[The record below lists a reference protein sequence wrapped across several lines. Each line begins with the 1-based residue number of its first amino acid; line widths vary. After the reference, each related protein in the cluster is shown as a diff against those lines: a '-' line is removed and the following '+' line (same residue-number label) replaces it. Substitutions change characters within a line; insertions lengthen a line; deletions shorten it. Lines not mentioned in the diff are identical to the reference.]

1 MASSYGTDADKSAL
15 RAGYLAAR
23 QQIPAPFK
31 ARMDRSID
39 ETLLDFPLFA
49 EAPLVLSYI
58 SYGNEVDTHDIIQG
72 VLESGRRVGV
82 PLVDSATREMA
93 FYEIGSLNQV
103 SPGFKGILE
112 PDPDECR
119 LLSMDDFFGSVCLVP
134 GLVFDAQG
142 HRIGYGGGC
151 YDRFLWHYPGDKI
164 ALARTMQ
171 ISSNPLPVESF
182 DVPVDFIVT
191 EGSVWACR

>member
-31 ARMDRSID
+31 AHADRSID
-39 ETLLDFPLFA
+39 ETLLEFPLFA
-49 EAPLVLSYI
+49 AAPLVLSYV
-58 SYGNEVDTHDIIQG
+58 SHGNEVDTRAMIQR

-82 PLVDSATREMA
+82 PLVVSATREMA
-93 FYEIGSLNQV
+93 FYEIESLKQL

-112 PDPDECR
+112 PDPDKCR
-119 LLSMDDFFGSVCLVP
+119 LLCTDDFFGSVCLVP
-134 GLVFDAQG
+134 GLVFDVQG

-171 ISSNPLPVESF
+171 ISSNPLPIESF

>member
-23 QQIPAPFK
+23 QQIPVSHK
-31 ARMDRSID
+31 ARMDRTID
-39 ETLLDFPLFA
+39 QTLFDFPLF
-49 EAPLVLSYI
+49 EQAPLVLSYI
-58 SYGNEVDTHDIIQG
+58 SYGNEVDTRAIIKR

-82 PLVDSATREMA
+82 PKVDSQTRDMA
-93 FYEIGSLNQV
+93 FYEIESLDQV

-112 PDPDECR
+112 PNPDECR
-119 LLSMDDFFGSVCLVP
+119 PLSMDDFFGSVCLVP

-164 ALARTMQ
+164 ALARAMQ
-171 ISSNPLPVESF
+171 IGSNPLPVEAF

-191 EGSVWACR
+191 QGSVWTCR